1 MAKFGSYNN
10 SFSPYMSWYAEYSYS
25 RTSNSNVSVTVTV
38 YGEILNHS
46 ASSWMGTG
54 NGITVAVTVGGTTK
68 TVEIKSSSNV
78 WQGNTNNP
86 RSCSFSFNVSSGA
99 AGQSISVSY
108 SVTGSGYTAA
118 ATVPT
123 QSTSFSSPALLYT
136 ASSLFTSSIV
146 DNAYTDTV
154 YATIT
159 RQNSSMTHKL
169 VYTCNGHSVTHT
181 NVSTSDSL
189 TIPPEWVTDSVSAIV
204 YVSCETFYGG
214 TSVGTS
220 SDYAKILVTT
230 SAVPSITSK
239 AYEIVDGK
247 FGLCVAGYSKIKW
260 SATAAGASGSTII
273 EGNVT
278 GGGYTVALDGTTG
291 ILYDSGD
298 ITFTIWAR
306 DSRGRTCST
315 TQTISVQAYAK
326 PTVSVT
332 GTQRCLQ
339 DGTIDDDGTYLRCM
353 GTATYDTVG
362 DKNTCSYKLS
372 YRKLGETIWSA
383 SYDWTP
389 GTATVIGGGN
399 INPDVAYEV
408 RYQAADQLA
417 TAYYVDQIPNKKYLI
432 DAYEDDNGVQ
442 SLGFGGAAKEDG
454 KTTVYTPLTCLG
466 LAQLTA
472 GQWVH
477 RAYGTHGTQSYVK
490 IAEITIHGMSLNMG
504 FSFDIIQRGYVYP
517 ARLSVM
523 FAGAPTTDP
532 GLTTMEVYGWLTK
545 FWIRRED
552 VGKWALYAYKVEP
565 YDEIDVVGF
574 WLPPYLHNWIR
585 VAFVDEPVDSID
597 GATRAVLSSMRLL
610 GVNNTLDD

>member
-10 SFSPYMSWYAEYSYS
+10 SSSPYMSWYAEYSYS
-25 RTSNSNVSVTVTV
+25 RTSNSSVSVTVTV

-54 NGITVAVTVGGTTK
+54 NGITVSATVGGTTK
-68 TVEIKSSSNV
+68 TAEIKSSSNV

-108 SVTGSGYTAA
+108 SVIGSGYTAA

-136 ASSLFTSSIV
+136 ASALFTSSIV
-146 DNAYTDTV
+146 DNVYTDTV

-159 RQNSSMTHKL
+159 RQNASMTHKL

-181 NVSTSDSL
+181 SVGTSDSL

-204 YVSCETFYGG
+204 YVSCETFYDGA
-214 TSVGTS
+214 SVGTS
-220 SDYAKILVTT
+220 NDYAKILVPT

-273 EGNVT
+273 ESNVT
-278 GGGYTVALDGTTG
+278 GGGYTVALDGMTG
-291 ILYDSGD
+291 ILYDSGN

-315 TQTISVQAYAK
+315 TQVISVQTYAK
-326 PTVSVT
+326 PTVSVAD
-332 GTQRCLQ
+332 TQRCLQ

-353 GTATYDTVG
+353 GTASYDTVG

-372 YRKLGETIWSA
+372 YRKLGETTWSA

-417 TAYYVDQIPNKKYLI
+417 TAYYVDQVPNKKYLI

-454 KTTVYTPLTCLG
+454 KATFYMPIVQGDYEQPYIVD
-466 LAQLTA
+466 A
-472 GQWVH
+472 GHKENADSNWD
-477 RAYGTHGTQSYVK
+477 YIKWSNG
-490 IAEITIHGMSLNMG
+490 IAECWGTRWVGTIQSSEFADWGNV
-504 FSFDIIQRGYVYP
+504 VYYTVP
-517 ARLSVM
+517 ESTFPFAFASEPSVINTVENDS
-523 FAGAPTTDP
+523 ASAWCAQYAPSTTK
-532 GLTTMEVYGWLTK
+532 T
-545 FWIRRED
+545 
-552 VGKWALYAYKVEP
+552 GKTGVVRPYA
-565 YDEIDVVGF
+565 
-574 WLPPYLHNWIR
+574 
-585 VAFVDEPVDSID
+585 
-597 GATRAVLSSMRLL
+597 AT
-610 GVNNTLDD
+610 VNNIKVIYHAVGRWK

>member
-10 SFSPYMSWYAEYSYS
+10 SSSPYMSWYAEYSYS
-25 RTSNSNVSVTVTV
+25 RTSNSSVSVTVTV

-54 NGITVAVTVGGTTK
+54 NGITVSATVGGTTK
-68 TVEIKSSSNV
+68 TAEIKSSSNV

-146 DNAYTDTV
+146 DNVYTDTV

-181 NVSTSDSL
+181 NVGTSDSL
-189 TIPPEWVTDSVSAIV
+189 TIPPELVTDSVSAIV

-214 TSVGTS
+214 ASVGTS

-260 SATAAGASGSTII
+260 AATAAGASGSTII
-273 EGNVT
+273 ESNVT

-306 DSRGRTCST
+306 DSRGRTCNT
-315 TQTISVQAYAK
+315 TQVVSVQAYAK

-372 YRKLGETIWSA
+372 YRKLGETTWSA

-408 RYQAADQLA
+408 RYQATDQLSA
-417 TAYYVDQIPNKKYLI
+417 AYYVDQVPNKKYLI

-454 KTTVYTPLTCLG
+454 KATFYMPIVQGDYEQPYIVD
-466 LAQLTA
+466 A
-472 GQWVH
+472 GHKENADSNWD
-477 RAYGTHGTQSYVK
+477 YIKWSNG
-490 IAEITIHGMSLNMG
+490 IAECWGTRWVGTIQSSEFADWGNV
-504 FSFDIIQRGYVYP
+504 VYYTVPESTFPFAFASEP
-517 ARLSVM
+517 AVIN
-523 FAGAPTTDP
+523 T
-532 GLTTMEVYGWLTK
+532 
-545 FWIRRED
+545 
-552 VGKWALYAYKVEP
+552 VE
-565 YDEIDVVGF
+565 
-574 WLPPYLHNWIR
+574 N
-585 VAFVDEPVDSID
+585 D
-597 GATRAVLSSMRLL
+597 GASAWCAQYAPSATKTGKTGVVRPYAAT
-610 GVNNTLDD
+610 VNNIKVIYHAVGRWK